1 MYTANAATANKCFA
15 FVSLSAWRIAFWH
28 KAMSPKPD
36 ASSLL
41 VSGRGLIWMYTA
53 NAATASNRSCDYEPV
68 GMDSLLFQFFSV
80 CLVGSLLTKETLGF
94 FKHTAKF
101 IHVPWSDQHTV
112 PSRRF

>member
-1 MYTANAATANKCFA
+1 MHIQIKT
-15 FVSLSAWRIAFWH
+15 
-28 KAMSPKPD
+28 
-36 ASSLL
+36 
-41 VSGRGLIWMYTA
+41 GRVELARKWPGFDLDVYGECRDSEQMLCI
-53 NAATASNRSCDYEPV
+53 CEPV
-68 GMDSLLFQFFSV
+68 GMDSLLFQFISV